1 MPQDHISQDKGGSA
15 AEAMS
20 HFHRVFAA
28 AMDNNRVLFEDL
40 TAQLRDES
48 MRFVDLRLDRT
59 RQAMENLGECR
70 GLPGLLAVQQGW
82 MTDMMQDF
90 TAQGLR
96 YSELFS
102 QSLSRVQEEGEHQA
116 EEMTQAAQPV
126 MEEAQ
131 EMAQETAP
139 ETTRETVKN
148 VAPHS
153 ENLAGNPP
161 EELPPSPQENQSH
174 DQNSGQPQIH

>member
-28 AMDNNRVLFEDL
+28 AMNNNRVLFEGL

-102 QSLSRVQEEGEHQA
+102 QSLGRVQDESEHQA

-126 MEEAQ
+126 MDE
-131 EMAQETAP
+131 AQETAQ
-139 ETTRETVKN
+139 ETMKN
-148 VAPHS
+148 AAQHS

-161 EELPPSPQENQSH
+161 EEPPPQEDMSHNQ
-174 DQNSGQPQIH
+174 NFGQPQIH